1 MNYCLFDD
9 MPYYCNRNDKIDIN
23 AIGCELCEIETEMS
37 SSLGSYP
44 DNSLIIG
51 TCCVTERS
59 QKASAMLTEV
69 LSQIKDKSFKFVT
82 GCDVQ
87 YRNMVYDPY
96 YSTFKQ
102 LLQMNITRY
111 SCDCQQKY
119 HVTEKH
125 KQYVKIQSGCWNE
138 CSYCS
143 VCKARGGVYSI
154 PYKEICEIIDAAIKN
169 GKTHIELV
177 GTQIMIYKDS
187 DIPNIVELCRN
198 ITTKF
203 PNITLSLNSLNPGY
217 HLIDDLCNL
226 ICNTD
231 NMSKQVYLSVQ
242 SGSDK
247 VLDDMNRNYTI
258 SKVKN
263 LYKKYSEKLSFC
275 YDIICGYPTES
286 KEDFHETL
294 QFIQECKPFEIMVCR
309 YSPRKLT
316 ESYNL
321 EPLGEDIVEYRYQL
335 LKCIIPENNTSLSH
349 IPLQTE
355 KVINIDIYD
364 RESFIKLCKKL
375 EDNSYLNYINDNDI
389 KFQITYDSEKDRDQ
403 FELFCKILT
412 IRYGVKIQIVSKNT
426 PLNGNFL
433 EYMNDWRYL

>member
-37 SSLGSYP
+37 RSLGSYP
-44 DNSLIIG
+44 DNSVIIG

-59 QKASAMLTEV
+59 QKASAMLTEI

-102 LLQMNITRY
+102 LLQLNITRY

-154 PYKEICEIIDAAIKN
+154 PYKEICETIDSAIKN

-226 ICNTD
+226 MGNTD
-231 NMSKQVYLSVQ
+231 NISKQVYLSVQ

-263 LYKKYSEKLSFC
+263 LYKKYSDRLQFC

-286 KEDFHETL
+286 KQDFHETL

-316 ESYNL
+316 ESYDLQELDNS
-321 EPLGEDIVEYRYQL
+321 IVEYRYQV
-335 LKCIIPENNTSLSH
+335 LKEIIQENNVPLSK
-349 IPLQTE
+349 IPLQTT
-355 KVINIDIYD
+355 KLIKLDIYNTSD
-364 RESFIKLCKKL
+364 FIKFCRKL
-375 EDNSYLNYINDNDI
+375 ENNDYCKSLCDNNIKIEVEFDSNKNKDI
-389 KFQITYDSEKDRDQ
+389 
-403 FELFCKILT
+403 FELYCKLLT
-412 IRYGVKIQIVSKNT
+412 IRYGAKIQIISKNS